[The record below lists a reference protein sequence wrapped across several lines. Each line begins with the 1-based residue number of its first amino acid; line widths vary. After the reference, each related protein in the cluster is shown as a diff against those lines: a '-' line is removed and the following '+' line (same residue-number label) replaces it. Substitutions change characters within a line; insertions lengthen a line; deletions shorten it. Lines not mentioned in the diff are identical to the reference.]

1 VDSTKISLPIIP
13 NMAHPT
19 VKNFYH
25 KKPISR
31 VIQKKLDGK
40 NPELMINTGREVLMR
55 SDSLPV
61 TPPKTRNQVNANLDP
76 RLQGKVAYA
85 TALGP
90 SIQRAVGMT
99 ESSIQGATTHNTA
112 ALDQD
117 VKKKTEDRIQ
127 ELEDE
132 VLRLRM
138 DVLLKDCEI
147 MRLKSENEKLSGD
160 GYETGSKRPCL

>member
-1 VDSTKISLPIIP
+1 
-13 NMAHPT
+13 
-19 VKNFYH
+19 
-25 KKPISR
+25 
-31 VIQKKLDGK
+31 
-40 NPELMINTGREVLMR
+40 
-55 SDSLPV
+55 
-61 TPPKTRNQVNANLDP
+61 
-76 RLQGKVAYA
+76 
-85 TALGP
+85 
-90 SIQRAVGMT
+90 MT

-117 VKKKTEDRIQ
+117 VKKRTEDRIQ

-160 GYETGSKRPCL
+160 GYERGSKRPCL